1 MAPNCQEMNA
11 KFTGCR
17 AHPARYRDGGGIH
30 ILIQPRR
37 QSDTSEALRISP
49 SDFYMPFLTPM
60 SELLP
65 NPPSGTPPFGFSL
78 THAES
83 FVGRPRTAVVLSG
96 PPLLLHREGCLQAER
111 TRSKAESSSLLP
123 ECTAIVDAMTVPQ
136 SIQASSLA
144 TRFGELRACPQRRP
158 FAESGQ
164 RRVEC
169 FT

>member
-1 MAPNCQEMNA
+1 MQSTLCPISRWRWYPHLDSTPQAIQYQRSTTDLSIRLLYALSNTDVRDSPQPSVRDPVLRLQPHS
-11 KFTGCR
+11 CR
-17 AHPARYRDGGGIH
+17 VIRWP
-30 ILIQPRR
+30 
-37 QSDTSEALRISP
+37 T
-49 SDFYMPFLTPM
+49 
-60 SELLP
+60 
-65 NPPSGTPPFGFSL
+65 
-78 THAES
+78 
-83 FVGRPRTAVVLSG
+83 RTAVVPSG

-123 ECTAIVDAMTVPQ
+123 ECTAIVDEMTVPQ